1 MGDFF
6 MKLPDGF
13 RQKFMQQ
20 VVSRTS
26 PEDAIRLSSVSKLF
40 QSVAD
45 SDVVWDSFI
54 PPEHLCAIDPE
65 IHIYNSSHHLF
76 LLLALLPVYFHQ
88 GDDDNYVSAYPI
100 PDCDK
105 GPYMLDQW
113 TGKRWAKT
121 SPLNLSITYLHSDYW
136 NTDWTP
142 TVRHVVWLEIKDK
155 ISTFK
160 LSPNT
165 TYTAYLLFCL
175 RNEFYYG
182 FHVPLE
188 TSVGIAGEE
197 SINQF
202 VYLDPA
208 IAKAECQYIKHRDD
222 NYFEVELGDY
232 FHNDGETR
240 DLEMT
245 LREVKSGK
253 PKCGIGF
260 FMMELRPKR
269 RSINLTHLQVERNTE
284 RREVEM
290 PKEGEEGCEDNLF
303 RKLPEGFAQAFLEE
317 VVSRTSPVDA
327 CRLSVISKSF
337 QSAAESD
344 VVWEK
349 LLPSD
354 YRNFLCRADDL
365 PDISFASKKDLYLF
379 LIGNPLLIDANT
391 KSFWLDKWSGK
402 KCFMITTSSTQ
413 HPDAAHNE
421 EYGDTYGHWRVN
433 ANGLS
438 RFVWTPK
445 TDQLIWFEVHGRMST
460 SMLSSDTTYTV
471 LLVHKREFYD
481 GYNYPV
487 EDPIPFEASVG
498 SREEES
504 LKRVVYL
511 DRKTGETGSQ
521 YAVERKDGWLEVE
534 LGEYFNKGGEN
545 KDLETSV
552 KEVTSGIPKWGY
564 MIQGIEIRPKRG

>member
-1 MGDFF
+1 MGDYF

-13 RQKFMQQ
+13 REKFMQQ
-20 VVSRTS
+20 VISRTS
-26 PEDAIRLSSVSKLF
+26 PEDAIRLSCVSKMF
-40 QSVAD
+40 RSVAD
-45 SDVVWDSFI
+45 SDVVWNSFI
-54 PPEHLCAIDPE
+54 LPEHLPVIDPDVYL
-65 IHIYNSSHHLF
+65 YNSTKELF
-76 LLLALLPVYFHQ
+76 LLLTVIPVYFRQ
-88 GDDDNYVSAYPI
+88 GDDDSRVS
-100 PDCDK
+100 
-105 GPYMLDQW
+105 GPYVLDHW
-113 TGKRWAKT
+113 TGKRWVMT
-121 SPLNLSITYLHSDYW
+121 SPGKLSITYLHSDYW
-136 NTDWTP
+136 NHNIGIP
-142 TVRHVVWLEIKDK
+142 TLGHVVWLQLKEK
-155 ISTFK
+155 ITTFK

-165 TYTAYLLFCL
+165 TYTAYLVYYLCQKFC
-175 RNEFYYG
+175 YG
-182 FHVPLE
+182 LHIPVE
-188 TSVGIAGEE
+188 TSVGIAGEK
-197 SINQF
+197 STNKF

-208 IAKAECQYIKHRDD
+208 IAKSECQYIKHRD
-222 NYFEVELGDY
+222 NNFFEVELGDY

-240 DLEMT
+240 DLDIT
-245 LREVKSGK
+245 VREVKSGK
-253 PKCGIGF
+253 PKCGIAF
-260 FMMELRPKR
+260 DMMELRPKR
-269 RSINLTHLQVERNTE
+269 RSINLTHSQADRNTE

-290 PKEGEEGCEDNLF
+290 PKGEEGCEDANLF
-303 RKLPEGFAQAFLEE
+303 SKLPEGFAQAFLEE

-327 CRLSVISKSF
+327 CRLSVVAKSF
-337 QSAAESD
+337 LSAAESD

-379 LIGNPLLIDANT
+379 LIGNPLLIDDNT

-402 KCFMITTSSTQ
+402 KCFMITTSLTQ
-413 HPDAAHNE
+413 HPDAAHDV
-421 EYGDTYGHWRVN
+421 DTYGYWSWHRIFS
-433 ANGLS
+433 S
-438 RFVWTPK
+438 RFVETP
-445 TDQLIWFEVHGRMST
+445 QSNLLIWFEVHGRMST
-460 SMLSSDTTYTV
+460 SILSSDTTYAA

-498 SREEES
+498 SMGDES

-545 KDLETSV
+545 KDLEMSV

-564 MIQGIEIRPKRG
+564 MIQGIEIRPKHG